1 MGKKKGWGNKSKGTM
16 HRKSTASKTSPT
28 ANLAASPP
36 ADAADEEEGEDAAAP
51 SPTPPVVVDH
61 EVGEREEAE
70 APMPALFVWCPP
82 LPPFVIDALI
92 DAALDICVEHVFN
105 YEVVSAL
112 AHDTCISTRHM
123 RREMSA
129 LELLDEQWRAT
140 ASDDVVSNAKSHS
153 RASSR
158 ALRAA

>member
-1 MGKKKGWGNKSKGTM
+1 MGKKKGWGNNKVKGTM
-16 HRKSTASKTSPT
+16 HRKSTASKNSPT

-61 EVGEREEAE
+61 EVGEREKAE
-70 APMPALFVWCPP
+70 ARPARFVWSPP
-82 LPPFVIDALI
+82 LPPFVIGALI

-105 YEVVSAL
+105 YEVVGAL

-123 RREMSA
+123 RRETY
-129 LELLDEQWRAT
+129 QWPLT
-140 ASDDVVSNAKSHS
+140 K
-153 RASSR
+153 
-158 ALRAA
+158 